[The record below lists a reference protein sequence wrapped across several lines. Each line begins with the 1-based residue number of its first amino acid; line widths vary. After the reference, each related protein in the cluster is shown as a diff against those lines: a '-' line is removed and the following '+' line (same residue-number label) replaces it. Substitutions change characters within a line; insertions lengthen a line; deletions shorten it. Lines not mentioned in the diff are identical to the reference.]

1 MLQVLQRAPGGKLI
15 GPPRAVAR
23 PLIAP
28 AILATT
34 LQGWDPPTPT
44 RAQRS
49 QRWGRDLRNVLLAPC
64 RYTELTRSFS

>member
-28 AILATT
+28 AILAATW
-34 LQGWDPPTPT
+34 QGWDPPTPT
-44 RAQRS
+44 
-49 QRWGRDLRNVLLAPC
+49 
-64 RYTELTRSFS
+64 